1 MNIFHVS
8 TYLEHKGGAEESMLE
23 LADALEERGHRAVN
37 PAMGFPMEMDRFPG
51 KIWVVSHKR
60 VAEAAGLGK
69 MGIHRNLIH
78 PRFGNFILLGTVLTD
93 AVVEHQHDPL
103 DFNPCLECKLCVAA
117 CPAGAIAPAGYF
129 NFSACYTHNY
139 REFMGGFTDWIE
151 NVADSRSAR
160 DYRSRVSDA
169 ESSSW
174 WQSLSFGA
182 NYKAAYCM
190 SVCPAGEDVIGPY
203 LADKAQH
210 LEDVVKP
217 LQKKEEIVYVL
228 PESDAEEHVAKR
240 FKKKAVALITDM
252 NEPLGETVG
261 NSIEVVEAIHALKG
275 KAPHDLMEVT
285 MALAE
290 RMLVLGKKAKTP
302 KEAEKKLKKA
312 IESGK
317 AIDKF
322 VEMVKRQGGDP
333 KVIYD
338 FGLLPWAKF
347 RLLVNS
353 DRRGY
358 VQSIDT
364 RKIGLCA
371 VRLGSGREKL
381 ESQIDHGAGMLIKKK
396 VEGK

>member
-1 MNIFHVS
+1 
-8 TYLEHKGGAEESMLE
+8 
-23 LADALEERGHRAVN
+23 
-37 PAMGFPMEMDRFPG
+37 
-51 KIWVVSHKR
+51 
-60 VAEAAGLGK
+60 

-93 AVVEHQHDPL
+93 AVVEHQHEPL
-103 DFNPCLECKLCVAA
+103 DFIPCLECKLCVAA
-117 CPAGAIAPAGYF
+117 GPAGAIAPDGYF

-210 LEDVVKP
+210 LKDVVKP

-240 FKKKAVALITDM
+240 FKKKTTKRVHSGLNPTNISGFLTGLHLTFNRGRSKGLTATYHFTFTGDEAA
-252 NEPLGETVG
+252 EATVR
-261 NSIEVVEAIHALKG
+261 IDDG
-275 KAPHDLMEVT
+275 K
-285 MALAE
+285 
-290 RMLVLGKKAKTP
+290 
-302 KEAEKKLKKA
+302 
-312 IESGK
+312 
-317 AIDKF
+317 
-322 VEMVKRQGGDP
+322 
-333 KVIYD
+333 
-338 FGLLPWAKF
+338 
-347 RLLVNS
+347 LLVKQGHEGVA
-353 DRRGY
+353 DLRIRA
-358 VQSIDT
+358 DT
-364 RKIGLCA
+364 RTWLAFLRKDTSIVSALVRRKI
-371 VRLGSGREKL
+371 RLRGSPKLLLAFGRCFP
-381 ESQIDHGAGMLIKKK
+381 S
-396 VEGK
+396 